1 MKRYKILLVDD
12 DQEFLT
18 VISLA
23 LVRKGYEV
31 TTASSGK
38 AAVDA
43 LSVTDFD
50 LVLTDLDMPEVDG
63 LAVLK
68 KAKEL
73 DLDLRVMIMTG
84 NASPVSALNALR
96 LSADAY
102 LLKPFSVADLW
113 DRVASCLD
121 ISEVRRNAREERSSA
136 HAQVRLFG

>member
-1 MKRYKILLVDD
+1 MKMYNILLVDD
-12 DQEFLT
+12 DHEILT
-18 VISLA
+18 VIDLA
-23 LVRKGYEV
+23 LVRKGYQV

-43 LSVTDFD
+43 LGVTDFD

-73 DLDLRVMIMTG
+73 DLDRGVMIMTG
-84 NASPVSALNALR
+84 NANQESAINALR
-96 LSADAY
+96 LGADDY
-102 LLKPFSVADLW
+102 LLKPFSVPALW

-121 ISEVRRNAREERSSA
+121 RSEVRRNAREERSSA
-136 HAQVRLFG
+136 HE